1 MRPNRKESSRTREK
15 GMHPGP
21 RWNSSVAFHNFAWK
35 MASPYIYRRGEARIR
50 DEQDLFSRPRNV
62 IMKTCAD
69 VIDYPIAV
77 ARLNRDET
85 AKRDVTRRYPCLKR
99 SKFVEKAGI
108 VSFNNSWNLIFVR
121 EIKEE
126 CCESWIFRGGRTC
139 LEHQFLVFLFMFLFV
154 NILFLLLLIQ
164 KIFMIFHV
172 F

>member
-85 AKRDVTRRYPCLKR
+85 AKRDVTRRYPWLKH
-99 SKFVEKAGI
+99 SKFVEKADI

-126 CCESWIFRGGRTC
+126 CCESWIFR
-139 LEHQFLVFLFMFLFV
+139 EHVSSINFSSSFLFMFF
-154 NILFLLLLIQ
+154 IR
-164 KIFMIFHV
+164 
-172 F
+172 

>member
-69 VIDYPIAV
+69 VIDYP
-77 ARLNRDET
+77 
-85 AKRDVTRRYPCLKR
+85 
-99 SKFVEKAGI
+99 
-108 VSFNNSWNLIFVR
+108 
-121 EIKEE
+121 
-126 CCESWIFRGGRTC
+126 
-139 LEHQFLVFLFMFLFV
+139 M
-154 NILFLLLLIQ
+154 LLLLVWTAMKLRNATWPGVILGWNVVNSSRRHSQ
-164 KIFMIFHV
+164 FQQFLKFNIRAWDKGGMLWIVDFQRRENMSRASISRLPFYV
-172 F
+172 FIC